1 VVNTPAYD
9 WWLWKLIPCAE
20 VEAVLVK

>member
-1 VVNTPAYD
+1 VNTPAYD

-20 VEAVLVK
+20 VQVILVK